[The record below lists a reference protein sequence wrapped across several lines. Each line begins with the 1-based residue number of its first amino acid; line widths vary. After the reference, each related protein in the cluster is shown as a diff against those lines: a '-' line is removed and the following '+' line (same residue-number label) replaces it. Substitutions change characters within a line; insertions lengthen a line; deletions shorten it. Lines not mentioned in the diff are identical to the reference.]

1 MALSKIKTN
10 SIADNAIT
18 STKIGVDVIVA
29 EDLASNSI
37 TVAEI
42 ASNAVTTAKI
52 ADANV
57 TTDKLATT
65 LTVTHALGS
74 ASTPSITFTGDTNTG
89 IFSPTADTI
98 AFAEGGTESMRI
110 TSDGNVGIG
119 TTSPTSLGGTTLQ
132 VQNSTIGAI
141 IWSDGTRIGELL
153 ASTAANIS
161 VGSRSNH
168 ALHLVTN
175 DTERVRITSDGNVGI
190 GTTSPT
196 YGTLEVAQGSAG
208 VVSVINNTVGAWS
221 FRKVRSDGSNGMGIY
236 DPSGFGAMALY
247 TAGSERLRIDGSG
260 NVGIGTA
267 SPGIKLQVV
276 GNGSFSDTLQVFNT
290 PSTSAQ
296 GILFRNSYNVGGS
309 IFSTGPATTNDFILW
324 VGGSGTQGGITG
336 NGAGINYSSASDYRL
351 KENVAPMTGALAK
364 VAQLKPCT
372 YTWKFDGSDGQ
383 GFIAH
388 ELQEVFPDAV
398 TGEKD
403 AVETYTDEDGNEQ
416 TKIKPQGVDT
426 SFLVATLAAAIQ
438 ELKAEFDEYKRTHP

>member
-98 AFAEGGTESMRI
+98 AFAEGGTEAMRI

-132 VQNSTIGAI
+132 VQNSTVGAI
-141 IWSDGTRIGELL
+141 LWSDGTRIGELL
-153 ASTAANIS
+153 ASSAANIS

-175 DTERVRITSDGNVGI
+175 DTARMSIDTSGNI
-190 GTTSPT
+190 GASNAIMTIGDNTRTASSSTTTGAIVCGGGLGVWST
-196 YGTLEVAQGSAG
+196 INAG
-208 VVSVINNTVGAWS
+208 
-221 FRKVRSDGSNGMGIY
+221 
-236 DPSGFGAMALY
+236 
-247 TAGSERLRIDGSG
+247 GSG
-260 NVGIGTA
+260 NFGNTVSA
-267 SPGIKLQVV
+267 FSQSPSSSQ
-276 GNGSFSDTLQVFNT
+276 
-290 PSTSAQ
+290 Q

>member
-1 MALSKIKTN
+1 MAISKIKTN
-10 SIADNAIT
+10 SIANDAIT
-18 STKIGVDVIVA
+18 SDKLATGGIATVDMADGSVTSLKIAAGAVD
-29 EDLASNSI
+29 
-37 TVAEI
+37 TVDI
-42 ASNAVTTAKI
+42 ADSAITTA
-52 ADANV
+52 
-57 TTDKLATT
+57 KLATT

-89 IFSPTADTI
+89 IFSPAADTI
-98 AFAEGGTESMRI
+98 AFVEGGTEAMRI

-119 TTSPTSLGGTTLQ
+119 TNSPTALGGTTLQ

-141 IWSDGTRIGELL
+141 LWSDGTRIGELL
-153 ASTAANIS
+153 ASSAANIS

-296 GILFRNSYNVGGS
+296 GILFRNTYNVGGS
-309 IFSTGPATTNDFILW
+309 IFSMGPATGNDLILF
-324 VGGSGTQGGITG
+324 VGGSGTQGAISG
-336 NGAGINYSSASDYRL
+336 NGAGISYTSASDYRL

-388 ELQEVFPDAV
+388 ELQELFPDAV
-398 TGEKD
+398 TGTKD